1 MFDSIYIGMSGLEGF
16 SKGLKVISNNVA
28 NLNTPGFKS
37 SNLQFTD
44 AYYQQGTL
52 SGSQSGNPAPQYGT
66 GLNTLTSTVNFQTG
80 ELRQTGNPLDVN
92 ISGEGFL
99 VVQDKDSQEQH
110 YTRDGQLQFDK
121 DGNLVS
127 RTSGKYVLG
136 YAADAQG
143 SALSRISLNGLRSN
157 PAKAT
162 ATVKFSGNLSSGTDE
177 STVDGV
183 KLIDALGGEHT
194 VSLKFKK
201 KGDSAP
207 NAWTVTVSEG
217 TTTVG
222 SGDISFTDGK
232 PNAAANSVSITYTPT
247 GGAPAFP
254 VKLDFSGDVTSF
266 ASGNLT
272 SLAVNSQDGYA
283 AGAISKAEFDAEG
296 KLSLTYTNG
305 QTAKGNQ
312 LALAFFDSKQS
323 LTEAGG
329 GEFASSDA
337 QAARLGRPG
346 STGFGSIGSNQLELS
361 NVDLSSEFSNLIVMQ
376 RGYQASSRIVSTA
389 NDMLQE
395 LFDMKG
401 RG

>member
-1 MFDSIYIGMSGLEGF
+1 MFYSIYIGMSGLEGF

-28 NLNTPGFKS
+28 NLNTPGFKA

-66 GLNTLTSTVNFQTG
+66 GLNTLTSTINFLTG
-80 ELRQTGNPLDVN
+80 ELRQTGNSMDVN
-92 ISGEGFL
+92 VSGDGFL
-99 VVQDKDSQEQH
+99 VVQDKEGGEAH

-127 RTSGKYVLG
+127 RTSGKYVMG
-136 YAADAQG
+136 FDADAQ
-143 SALSRISLNGLRSN
+143 SLSRITLNGLRSN

-162 ATVKFSGNLSSGTDE
+162 GTVKFTGNLSSGTDE
-177 STVDGV
+177 STISNV
-183 KLIDALGGEHT
+183 KLIDALGGEHV

-201 KGDSAP
+201 KGDSEP
-207 NAWTVTVSEG
+207 NAWTVTISEG

-222 SGDISFTDGK
+222 SGDIGFTDGK
-232 PNAAANSVSITYTPT
+232 PNASANSVTFTYTPT
-247 GGAPAFP
+247 GGAPAFS

-272 SLAVNSQDGYA
+272 SLAMSSQDGYA
-283 AGAISKAEFDAEG
+283 AGTISKAEFDANG

-305 QTAKGNQ
+305 QTAKGAQ
-312 LALAFFDSKQS
+312 LALARFESLQS
-323 LTEAGG
+323 LSEVGG
-329 GEFASSDA
+329 GEFSTADA
-337 QAARLGRPG
+337 QAATLGRPG
-346 STGFGSIGSNQLELS
+346 STGFGTIGSNQLELS
-361 NVDLSSEFSNLIVMQ
+361 NVDLSGEFSNLIVMQ